1 MYYIIIFLAL
11 IIMQNEMVLV
21 FKTNRSYSLT
31 IPLFISK
38 VLFAKYLSEAD
49 TNNSF
54 ACGDGLTCYI
64 KFSCSTFC
72 VFYPMRNINFCFVL
86 KTTT

>member
-1 MYYIIIFLAL
+1 
-11 IIMQNEMVLV
+11 MQNEMVLV

>member
-1 MYYIIIFLAL
+1 
-11 IIMQNEMVLV
+11 MQNEMVLV

-64 KFSCSTFC
+64 
-72 VFYPMRNINFCFVL
+72 M
-86 KTTT
+86 